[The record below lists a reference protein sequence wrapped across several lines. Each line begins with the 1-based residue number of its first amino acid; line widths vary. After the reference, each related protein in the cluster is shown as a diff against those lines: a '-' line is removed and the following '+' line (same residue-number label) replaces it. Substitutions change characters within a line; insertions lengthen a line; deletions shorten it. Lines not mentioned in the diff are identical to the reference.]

1 LKYKF
6 LQTFNLGRLIRF
18 TSPGQLLIFY
28 YFLSILTG
36 AILLST
42 QLASTSEPLSFIDSL
57 FTATSAQC
65 VTGLIVVDTGTRFT
79 LFGQIVILVLIQIG
93 GLGIMTFSIY
103 LFVYLKRNVSFRSRM
118 IIHDTL
124 MHTPISDWQN
134 LTGKVIKMTI
144 FFEAAGA
151 ILLSFYFVPRF
162 GFLKGIY
169 HSVFHSI
176 SAFCN
181 AGFSTFSDSLIQ
193 YKESLIV
200 NIVVMLLIFFGGI
213 GFLVINEIHE
223 YLINKRKKM
232 FRFSL
237 HTKIVFI
244 TTFILIITG
253 FAAFW
258 MLEKGN
264 SMSSFGIKEIF
275 LSSMFQSVT
284 ARTAG
289 FNTVDISSLRSSTNL
304 LMIFLMFVGG
314 SPGSAAGG
322 IKTTTLAIFFV
333 IIKNNIKGN
342 PYPNIFN
349 RTLSKELVMK
359 AFTVTALALSFTFL
373 AVFFLLIA
381 QSPVLVQEGNR
392 EFLSYFF
399 EAVSA
404 IGTVGL
410 SMGVTS
416 NLTFM
421 GKIITTLL
429 MFVGRVGILTIA
441 FSIVRKGAANST
453 MYAEENIMIG

>member
-1 LKYKF
+1 MKYNIFRIFGIGK
-6 LQTFNLGRLIRF
+6 LISF

-28 YFLSILTG
+28 YLLSILAGT
-36 AILLST
+36 ILLST
-42 QLASTSEPLSFIDSL
+42 QWASTSEPLSFIDSL

-79 LFGQIVILVLIQIG
+79 LFGQIVILALIQIG

-118 IIHDTL
+118 IIQDTL

-134 LTGKVIKMTI
+134 LTGKVIRMTV
-144 FFEAAGA
+144 FFESLGA

-162 GFLKGIY
+162 GLLKGVY
-169 HSVFHSI
+169 HSVFHSV

-181 AGFSTFSDSLIQ
+181 AGFSTFSDSLMQ
-193 YKESLIV
+193 YKESTLV
-200 NIVVMLLIFFGGI
+200 NTVVMLLIIFGGI
-213 GFLVINEIHE
+213 GFLVINEVHE
-223 YLINKRKKM
+223 YFIEKKKNM

-237 HTKIVFI
+237 HTKIVLVS
-244 TTFILIITG
+244 TCILIIFG
-253 FAAFW
+253 FVTFWLLEDGNAMTAFT
-258 MLEKGN
+258 
-264 SMSSFGIKEIF
+264 FKERF
-275 LSSMFQSVT
+275 FASMFQSVT
-284 ARTAG
+284 TRTAG
-289 FNTVDISSLRSSTNL
+289 FNTVEISSLRSSTNML
-304 LMIFLMFVGG
+304 LIFLMFVGG

-322 IKTTTLAIFFV
+322 IKTTTLAIFF
-333 IIKNNIKGN
+333 IIIRNGIKGS
-342 PYPNIFN
+342 PHPNIFN
-349 RTLSKELVMK
+349 RTLPKELIMK
-359 AFTVTALALSFTFL
+359 AFTVTALALSFTFI

-381 QSPVLVQEGNR
+381 QSPVLVEEGNR

-416 NLTFM
+416 SLTPL
-421 GKIITTLL
+421 GKIITTVL

-441 FSIVRKGAANST
+441 FSIVGKEEPNST
-453 MYAEENIMIG
+453 RYAEENIMIG

>member
-1 LKYKF
+1 M
-6 LQTFNLGRLIRF
+6 IRF
-18 TSPGQLLIFY
+18 TSPNQLLIFY
-28 YFLSILTG
+28 YLLSILTG
-36 AILLST
+36 ALLLST
-42 QLASTSEPLSFIDSL
+42 GWASTAEPLSFIDSL

-79 LFGQIVILVLIQIG
+79 LFGQIVILALIQIG

-103 LFVYLKRNVSFRSRM
+103 LFVYLKRNISFRSRM
-118 IIHDTL
+118 IIQDTL

-144 FFEAAGA
+144 FFEGLGA

-162 GFLKGIY
+162 GFLKGVY

-181 AGFSTFSDSLIQ
+181 AGFSTFSDSFIHFRGSIYLNFVI
-193 YKESLIV
+193 
-200 NIVVMLLIFFGGI
+200 MFLIFFGGI

-223 YLINKRKKM
+223 YFISRRKNM
-232 FRFSL
+232 FRISL
-237 HTKIVFI
+237 HTKIVFV

-253 FAAFW
+253 FVIFW
-258 MLEKGN
+258 SLENGN
-264 SMSSFGIKEIF
+264 SMALFSIKEKF
-275 LSSMFQSVT
+275 LSSIFQSVT

-289 FNTVDISSLRSSTNL
+289 FNTVDISGLRSSTNL
-304 LMIFLMFVGG
+304 MMIFLMFIGG

-322 IKTTTLAIFFV
+322 IKTTTLAIFF
-333 IIKNNIKGN
+333 IIIRNGIKGSPN
-342 PYPNIFN
+342 ANIFN
-349 RTLSKELVMK
+349 RTLSKEIIMK
-359 AFTVTALALSFTFL
+359 AFTITALAFSFTFI
-373 AVFFLLIA
+373 AVFFLLMA

-416 NLTFM
+416 SLTFL
-421 GKIITTLL
+421 GKIIIALL
-429 MFVGRVGILTIA
+429 MFTGRVGILTLA
-441 FSIVRKGAANST
+441 FSVIKREDKNST
-453 MYAEENIMIG
+453 RYAEENIMVG

>member
-1 LKYKF
+1 MNNKF
-6 LQTFNLGRLIRF
+6 LQIFNFGRLIKF
-18 TSPGQLLIFY
+18 NSPNQLLIFY

-36 AILLST
+36 AVLLST
-42 QLASTSEPLSFIDSL
+42 QWASTSEPLSFIDSL

-65 VTGLIVVDTGTRFT
+65 VTGLIVVDTGSRFT
-79 LFGQIVILVLIQIG
+79 LFGQIVILALIQIG

-118 IIHDTL
+118 IIQDTL
-124 MHTPISDWQN
+124 MHTPISDWKN
-134 LTGKVIKMTI
+134 LTGKVIKMTM
-144 FFEAAGA
+144 FFEGAGA
-151 ILLSFYFVPRF
+151 ILLSFFFVPRF
-162 GFLKGIY
+162 GLLKGIY

-193 YKESLIV
+193 YKDSLLV
-200 NIVVMLLIFFGGI
+200 NIVVMSLIFFGGI

-223 YLINKRKKM
+223 YFIDKDRKM
-232 FRFSL
+232 FRISL
-237 HTKIVFI
+237 HTKIVLV
-244 TTFILIITG
+244 TTFVLIISG
-253 FAAFW
+253 FVAFW
-258 MLEKGN
+258 ILEDGN
-264 SMSSFGIKEIF
+264 SMAAFTYKERF

-304 LMIFLMFVGG
+304 MIIILMFVGG

-322 IKTTTLAIFFV
+322 IKTTTLAIFFI
-333 IIKNNIKGN
+333 IIKNGFKGS
-342 PYPNIFN
+342 PHANIFN
-349 RTLSKELVMK
+349 RTLPKDLIMK
-359 AFTVTALALSFTFL
+359 AFTITALALSFTFI
-373 AVFFLLIA
+373 AVFFLLIV
-381 QSPVLVQEGNR
+381 QSPVLVEEGNR

-416 NLTFM
+416 SLTPL
-421 GKIITTLL
+421 GKIITTVL

-441 FSIVRKGAANST
+441 FSVIKREEPNST
-453 MYAEENIMIG
+453 RYAEENIMLG